1 MSRGKLT
8 DFNLQVLQA
17 HLRIMRANGAEA
29 AVVTLDELESLLG
42 SAKVLRTCA
51 DAEALQ
57 TIHDALLNYGS
68 EYDDSGAYEQFKL
81 LRALLEGST

>member
-1 MSRGKLT
+1 MPRRSHNSTRLQYRTLATATEPPASSRVH
-8 DFNLQVLQA
+8 FSERN
-17 HLRIMRANGAEA
+17 RALP
-29 AVVTLDELESLLG
+29 T
-42 SAKVLRTCA
+42 
-51 DAEALQ
+51 ALQ